1 MKILF
6 VIKNYY
12 PYDDGSS
19 NCVKSIAEQLSS
31 SGKEVHIL
39 SMKYDFNISDE
50 EIYSNIKIHRMLD
63 KCEIPI
69 SDLFINIETS
79 NRIIKITKKIQIIF
93 LKSLRRIEYKFN
105 KNTILYYERKIT
117 TNKIKELNKKYKFDV
132 IISVSQPFFTSV
144 STFKAVKKNKTK
156 FIIYQLDPYSNNLEF
171 EKKYKNNRLKV
182 ETKVFSRADKIIVT
196 DLIYSE
202 NLQGELKSY
211 SNKMRVLKFPLIKEK
226 IKEVA
231 DDDIILSD
239 DYINCAFIGC
249 LYQEIRN
256 PYYLLEIFKNMSC
269 KKIRLIIVGS
279 GMEEML
285 EEYKKVLKD
294 RLEIYKKVSQKA
306 AFNVM
311 LNADILINLGNT
323 VPNQMP
329 SKILDYISTGKPIIN
344 LYKIDDCPTLEY
356 TKDYELALNIKE
368 GQKINKELINKIEK
382 FCNTN
387 KGKYIEFNKIKNK
400 YLECTPK
407 YVSEKFIEI
416 VEK

>member
-19 NCVKSIAEQLSS
+19 NCVKSIVEQLSS

-39 SMKYDFNISDE
+39 SMKYDFNTLDE
-50 EIYSNIKIHRMLD
+50 EVYSNINIHRILD

-69 SDLFINIETS
+69 NDLFINIETP
-79 NRIIKITKKIQIIF
+79 NKIIKFAKKIQIIL
-93 LKSLRRIEYKFN
+93 LKSLRRIEYRFN

-117 TNKIKELNKKYKFDV
+117 TDKIRELNKKYKFDV

-144 STFKAVKKNKTK
+144 STFNVVKKSKTK
-156 FIIYQLDPYSNNLEF
+156 FIVYQLDPYSNNLEV

-182 ETKVFSRADKIIVT
+182 EKKVFSRADKIIVT
-196 DLIYSE
+196 DLIYNE

-211 SNKMRVLKFPLIKEK
+211 LNKMRVLKFPLIKEK
-226 IKEVA
+226 IKEVV
-231 DDDIILSD
+231 DDDIILSN

-249 LYQEIRN
+249 LYQKIRN
-256 PYYLLEIFKNMSC
+256 PYYLLEIFKNMSF

-285 EEYKKVLKD
+285 GEYKKVLKD

-306 AFNVM
+306 AFNFM

-387 KGKYIEFNKIKNK
+387 KGKCIEFNKIKNK